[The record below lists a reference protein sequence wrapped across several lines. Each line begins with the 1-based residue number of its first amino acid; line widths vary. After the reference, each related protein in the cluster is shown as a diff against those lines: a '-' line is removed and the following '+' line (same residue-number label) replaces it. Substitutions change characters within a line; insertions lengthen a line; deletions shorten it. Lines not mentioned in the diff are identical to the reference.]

1 MNNLQVVI
9 LAGGL
14 GTRLM
19 EKTKKIPKPLVTIGG
34 KPILYHIIKHYQFYG
49 LRNFIICTGYKGDL
63 IKKYFV
69 KNQIKNINVR
79 LIQTGLNS
87 LTGKRILKIKKYIK
101 DDFFLT
107 YGDGLSDVN
116 LIKKYKFFKKKNKI
130 GVVTA
135 VNPNERY
142 GILKIKKNNQVC
154 NFSEKPIN
162 SNHWING
169 GFFLFKKK
177 IFKYLKNKKNEML
190 EREPLVK
197 LANDNELVAYKHK
210 SFWKPMD
217 TLRDKLELE
226 KIWLNGDAKWKF

>member
-63 IKKYFV
+63 IKNYFK
-69 KNQIKNINVR
+69 KNQLKNINVR

-101 DDFFLT
+101 EDFFLT

-116 LIKKYKFFKKKNKI
+116 LIKKYKFFKKKK
-130 GVVTA
+130 
-135 VNPNERY
+135 
-142 GILKIKKNNQVC
+142 
-154 NFSEKPIN
+154 
-162 SNHWING
+162 
-169 GFFLFKKK
+169 
-177 IFKYLKNKKNEML
+177 
-190 EREPLVK
+190 
-197 LANDNELVAYKHK
+197 
-210 SFWKPMD
+210 
-217 TLRDKLELE
+217 
-226 KIWLNGDAKWKF
+226 